1 MTRSRPFTLIAAIVF
16 GIAAL
21 LHVYRLFTHFQIV
34 GGSHEIPQWASY
46 IAIVVAAVLAIGL
59 YRESRS

>member
-1 MTRSRPFTLIAAIVF
+1 MGRKPFTLIASILF
-16 GIAAL
+16 GLAAL
-21 LHVYRLFTHFQIV
+21 LHLYRLFTHFQIV

-46 IAIVVAAVLAIGL
+46 VAIVVAAVLSVGL